1 MSKINPVKWTTKKI
15 KDLLVQ
21 IEQSGSIPRYNPFFN
36 NDSTL
41 LAPDISFGLTE
52 EELLDRVKVT
62 EDIFYFATTH
72 AKVKTDEGEVM
83 EIKKL
88 RNYQKNLL
96 YHFKTHKFN
105 VVLASR
111 QIGKC
116 VHPFTKVDAEING
129 KKETM
134 TIFELFYQTKPK
146 ISFYDRV
153 VRGLMRSSY
162 KLSK

>member
-1 MSKINPVKWTTKKI
+1 MSKINPVKWTTKKT
-15 KDLLVQ
+15 KDLLIQ
-21 IEQSGSIPRYNPFFN
+21 IEASGSIPRYNPFFN

-41 LAPDISFGLTE
+41 LAAGITFGLTE
-52 EELLDRVKVT
+52 EEFLDKNRVT

-72 AKVKTDEGEVM
+72 ARVKTDEGEVM

-96 YHFKTHKFN
+96 HHFKKFKFN

-116 VHPFTKVDAEING
+116 VHPFTHVDAEING
-129 KKETM
+129 KMKSM
-134 TIFELFYQTKPK
+134 PVFELFFQTKPK
-146 ISFYDRV
+146 IGLYDRIV
-153 VRGLMRSSY
+153 LGLLRSSY
-162 KLSK
+162 KLQA

>member
-1 MSKINPVKWTTKKI
+1 MSKINPIKWTTKRI
-15 KDLLVQ
+15 KDLMIQ

-41 LAPDISFGLTE
+41 LAADINFGLTE
-52 EELLDRVKVT
+52 EEFIDKTKVSN
-62 EDIFYFATTH
+62 DVFYFATTH
-72 AKVKTDEGEVM
+72 AKVKTDEGEVK

-96 YHFKTHKFN
+96 YHFKKHKFN

-116 VHPFTKVDAEING
+116 VHPFTHVEIEMNG
-129 KKETM
+129 ERSTM
-134 TIFELFYQTKPK
+134 PIFELFYRTKPRV
-146 ISFYDRV
+146 SLYDKTILGLLRV
-153 VRGLMRSSY
+153 SY
-162 KLSK
+162 RLQA

>member
-1 MSKINPVKWTTKKI
+1 MSKINPVKWTTKKV
-15 KDLLVQ
+15 KDLLIQ

-52 EELLDRVKVT
+52 EELLDKAKVT

-83 EIKKL
+83 AIKKL

-96 YHFKTHKFN
+96 HHFKAHKFN

-116 VHPFTKVDAEING
+116 VHPFTRIDVEMNG
-129 KKETM
+129 KQETM
-134 TIFELFYQTKPK
+134 PVFELFYRTKPTV
-146 ISFYDRV
+146 SFYDKIV
-153 VRGLMRSSY
+153 LGLLRSSY
-162 KLSK
+162 KLQA